1 VSNSSLAI
9 DSGRPARRS
18 TRVDRAIALAV
29 AGVDSFR
36 GPYHEEVSTITI
48 SAHGCR
54 YESKYEVLPNASVL
68 LELNGKGPDSKPVST
83 RGRVKWTKRLAEA
96 GILYQTAIELDAP
109 GNIWG
114 IDSPPSDWAQFN
126 GTRNP
131 EADAQRAKPVTVL
144 RPETSPTTAKEERG
158 KIANPRAAE
167 PVPRAS
173 SGMPAVGQ
181 LIGGFQQQ
189 MEKMLSEAAEVVVRE
204 RAASLVDDVRAE
216 IREDAKRIL
225 GEASASEASHWMDES
240 LKRMNQVGEEGA
252 RARHAQWTKKIEGD
266 LQQAMARMEARQREL
281 EVLAEKLT
289 MTARERLE
297 GAVETARTDAVGR
310 IVARL
315 KEQSA
320 PVIDEARKVAAELTK
335 REQDLGKMCEQF
347 IEKSSVEIEE
357 ACTRLDRQFEMILRE
372 RLDSAREEL
381 ERAATEAAKVAL
393 HGVRVSAVQQETE
406 SQARLQCALE
416 PVMEGALA
424 SLKEKAAEMS
434 RQFASEMTHY
444 SRSHLE
450 FVGGA
455 ISELAKGIGKLSGD

>member
-1 VSNSSLAI
+1 MTSFTVNYNEPVTKSAASSALYHVYEGVKKVVKRHKETVFTKLLKIKSVSPGKTSSTVTINLAKPFK
-9 DSGRPARRS
+9 RMWA
-18 TRVDRAIALAV
+18 
-29 AGVDSFR
+29 
-36 GPYHEEVSTITI
+36 
-48 SAHGCR
+48 
-54 YESKYEVLPNASVL
+54 YESDEFESAACMGLVQAAQAFDP
-68 LELNGKGPDSKPVST
+68 SK
-83 RGRVKWTKRLAEA
+83 RVKFSTFA
-96 GILYQTAIELDAP
+96 
-109 GNIWG
+109 
-114 IDSPPSDWAQFN
+114 
-126 GTRNP
+126 
-131 EADAQRAKPVTVL
+131 
-144 RPETSPTTAKEERG
+144 
-158 KIANPRAAE
+158 
-167 PVPRAS
+167 
-173 SGMPAVGQ
+173 
-181 LIGGFQQQ
+181 
-189 MEKMLSEAAEVVVRE
+189 
-204 RAASLVDDVRAE
+204 
-216 IREDAKRIL
+216 AKRIL
-225 GEASASEASHWMDES
+225 GEAAASEAGHWMDES

-252 RARHAQWTKKIEGD
+252 RARHAQWTKKIDGD
-266 LQQAMARMEARQREL
+266 LQQALARMEARQREL

-381 ERAATEAAKVAL
+381 ERTAQEAVKVAL

-406 SQARLQCALE
+406 SQARLQHALE

-434 RQFASEMTHY
+434 RQFASEMSHY